1 MGRWNNGSVVLAGLQ
16 MHKVS
21 NILMFQFDKSQKLLM
36 IIPIKSPTSLDLLR
50 SAQRAFSEPVHA
62 EWQAT
67 TWHNMQLTVVL

>member
-1 MGRWNNGSVVLAGLQ
+1 MEETSKQENMGRWNNGSVVLAGLQ

-50 SAQRAFSEPVHA
+50 GASS
-62 EWQAT
+62 
-67 TWHNMQLTVVL
+67 VLSCFF